1 MLHCIMV
8 PRKLAA
14 FVLRR
19 FGEPRLVRMKLF
31 EIQPKLLAALIKE
44 PANIFAL
51 RFLCNAISIN
61 GPPAYLE
68 WEITPI
74 T

>member
-1 MLHCIMV
+1 MV
-8 PRKLAA
+8 TSKFAA
-14 FVLRR
+14 FVLHR

-31 EIQPKLLAALIKE
+31 EKQPKLLAAFIKE
-44 PANIFAL
+44 PANLFAL

-61 GPPAYLE
+61 GPPSYVE